1 MLPETEHG
9 PPSTD
14 ESRVHASVAFD
25 VPLQLARPEVGIQ
38 TRGRAMQRT
47 TMPKTP
53 VHEHGEQ
60 AAGERDIDSYTQLIE
75 IYSVILPKAET
86 HTM

>member
-1 MLPETEHG
+1 
-9 PPSTD
+9 
-14 ESRVHASVAFD
+14 
-25 VPLQLARPEVGIQ
+25 
-38 TRGRAMQRT
+38 
-47 TMPKTP
+47 MPKTP